1 MKVLSM
7 SPVRSDE
14 DEEEWSFSAEGDGT
28 GVLKVKMQH
37 VMSRRL
43 SHEKAGGEL

>member
-7 SPVRSDE
+7 SPVRS

-43 SHEKAGGEL
+43 SHEKTGGKL